1 MSDPAATAPFP
12 EARVL
17 VVDDEAEARSV
28 LARFLD
34 LLGYCADEATSGRQA
49 LEMLKRTPYD
59 VIVLDIYMPGMD
71 GVEVMHY
78 ARQVRPGLPI
88 ILLTGRATLE
98 SAVAA
103 VKAHAADYLFKPASM
118 GDLATAIAGA
128 LQPPAQGERSRALS
142 SERFLQ
148 AGSVTV
154 DRKKRL
160 AIVAQAGAASSF
172 NARLTICETALLI
185 HLMQHPDVVL
195 SCGELARSALD
206 YNVSDEE
213 APSIVRP
220 HICRLRKKIEPDP
233 TRPRLICTAPGRGY
247 VFSS

>member
-1 MSDPAATAPFP
+1 MNNQIATTPFP

-17 VVDDEAEARSV
+17 VVDDEAEIRSV

-34 LLGYCADEATSGRQA
+34 LLGYRADEAASGRQA
-49 LEMLKRTPYD
+49 LEMLKRIPYD
-59 VIVLDIYMPGMD
+59 VIVLDICLPGMD
-71 GVEVMHY
+71 GVEVMHH
-78 ARQVRPGLPI
+78 ARQVRPDLPI
-88 ILLTGRATLE
+88 ILLTGHATLE

-103 VKAHAADYLFKPASM
+103 VKAQAADYLFKPASM
-118 GDLATAIAGA
+118 RDLATAIAGA
-128 LQPPAQGERSRALS
+128 LQPPAQGERSRALP

-148 AGSVTV
+148 AGPLTV
-154 DRKKRL
+154 DRKRRL

-172 NARLTICETALLI
+172 NARLTACETALLI
-185 HLMQHPDVVL
+185 HLMQHPDVVR

-233 TRPRLICTAPGRGY
+233 TLPCLVCTVPGRGY